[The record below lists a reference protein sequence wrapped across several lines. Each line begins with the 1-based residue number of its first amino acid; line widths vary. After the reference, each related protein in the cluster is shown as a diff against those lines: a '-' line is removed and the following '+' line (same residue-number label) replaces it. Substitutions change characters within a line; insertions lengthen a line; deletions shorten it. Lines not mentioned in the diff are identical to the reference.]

1 MRRIL
6 ILKVSTCA
14 ILAFTP
20 LARADDAADVKALVQ
35 KALKACG
42 GEEKLSKVKAMTMKS
57 KGIYYGMGDGIA
69 YTETTSWQ
77 YPDKVRS
84 DIKAEVKGEKFTLT
98 EVFNGDKA
106 WESTNGK
113 TEESTKDAAAEAK
126 ESMYGH
132 RVAMLYPLLDKA
144 FTLTPL
150 GEVKVGD
157 KAAVGIKVAHK
168 DHRDINILFD
178 KKTNLI
184 IKIETQVKDLTDKD
198 KPKEVTQETFF
209 DDYKDVDGIPQ
220 PHKMVIKRDGKKFV
234 EAEMTE
240 IKIVDKLE
248 DKLFE
253 KP

>member
-6 ILKVSTCA
+6 ILTVSTCA
-14 ILAFTP
+14 ILAFTT
-20 LARADDAADVKALVQ
+20 LARADDAADAKALVQ

-42 GEEKLSKVKAMTMKS
+42 GEDKLSKVKAMTMKS
-57 KGIYYGMGDGIA
+57 KGTYYGMGDGIA

-77 YPDKVRS
+77 FPDKVRAE
-84 DIKAEVKGEKFTLT
+84 IKAEVNGEKFTLI
-98 EVFNGDKA
+98 EVFNADKA

-113 TEESTKDAAAEAK
+113 TEELTKDALAESK
-126 ESMYGH
+126 ESMYLH
-132 RVAMLYPLLDKA
+132 KVAMLYPLLDKGY
-144 FTLTPL
+144 TLTPI

-157 KAAVGIKVAHK
+157 KPAVGVKVAHK
-168 DHRDINILFD
+168 DHRDINLLFD
-178 KKTNLI
+178 KKTSLLI
-184 IKIETQVKDLTDKD
+184 KTETQVKDLTDKD
-198 KPKEVTQETFF
+198 KPKEVTQESFF
-209 DDYKDVDGIPQ
+209 DDYKDVDGIPE
-220 PHKMVIKRDGKKFV
+220 PHKMTIKRDGKKFV

>member
-6 ILKVSTCA
+6 ILSLSA
-14 ILAFTP
+14 YGILTMNT
-20 LARADDAADVKALVQ
+20 LARADDAADAKALVE
-35 KALKACG
+35 KAIKAYG
-42 GEEKLSKVKAMTMKS
+42 GEDKLSKVKAMTMKS
-57 KGIYYGMGDGIA
+57 KGTYYGMGDGLA

-77 YPDKVRS
+77 APDKFRAE
-84 DIKAEVKGEKFTLT
+84 IKADVNGEKFTLI
-98 EVFNGDKA
+98 EVSNGDKA

-113 TEESTKDAAAEAK
+113 TEEVTKDALAESK
-126 ESMYGH
+126 ESMYLH
-132 RVAMLYPLLDKA
+132 RVSMLYPLLEKGY
-144 FTLTPL
+144 TLTPI

-157 KAAVGIKVAHK
+157 KPAVGVKVAHK

-198 KPKEVTQETFF
+198 KPKEVTQESFF

-220 PHKMVIKRDGKKFV
+220 PHKMTIKRAGKKFV

-240 IKIVDKLE
+240 IKIVEKLN